1 MNKKLIDWL
10 ESAATLSA
18 KNMPICVHVV
28 NAEEL
33 KLAENYIKGKAKFKE
48 ISLTIGGL
56 SAPRV
61 NHDDGDADLL

>member
-1 MNKKLIDWL
+1 MNKKLKDWL

-33 KLAENYIKGKAKFKE
+33 KLAEIYMKGKARFKE
-48 ISLTIGGL
+48 ISVEIGGL